1 LGRIISVPQ
10 EEIVPMMKKGGEID
24 PDNKVVKEYMTHK
37 SGSAGGLL
45 VGKRHSE
52 GGIKAINKSTDQM
65 LEMEGGEVVITR
77 DAVSDPT
84 LREFDGKQM
93 TNREILSQINQS
105 GGGVAFANGGE
116 TEDYKC
122 MCTGKEYKYGGKTMK
137 DYDIANKIN
146 NSSGSRDAIEKGIKV
161 EDKEHGDTFRK
172 LRNGEITY
180 EQFLRELVTDH
191 LSENPRYYDKH

>member
-1 LGRIISVPQ
+1 
-10 EEIVPMMKKGGEID
+10 
-24 PDNKVVKEYMTHK
+24 
-37 SGSAGGLL
+37 
-45 VGKRHSE
+45 
-52 GGIKAINKSTDQM
+52 
-65 LEMEGGEVVITR
+65 
-77 DAVSDPT
+77 
-84 LREFDGKQM
+84 
-93 TNREILSQINQS
+93 
-105 GGGVAFANGGE
+105 
-116 TEDYKC
+116 